1 LTDNGGGFKCM
12 FVYIVYIEVNVHQIL
27 NIILNV
33 KSKVA
38 VKRGWGFQKI
48 QTNTIKKI
56 KESSPIKASRDMI
69 SK

>member
-1 LTDNGGGFKCM
+1 
-12 FVYIVYIEVNVHQIL
+12 
-27 NIILNV
+27 
-33 KSKVA
+33 VA

-69 SK
+69 SKCMFVYIVYIEVNVHQILNIILNVKSKVARVE